1 MISSEKTSGLPEQT
15 PEEYLAQR
23 RELYS
28 NPATMLLL
36 TVCVDCSFSM
46 LQKKRLHQVLEGL
59 ELMRQEISKNKSIA
73 QSVEIC
79 IISYG
84 GDRAVVESDFVS
96 VSRLVIPQLKA
107 SGATPLG
114 QAAMA
119 AQACIQARMNS
130 YSSIGNSCFKPR
142 LIFIG
147 DGDATDEECIPDAAR
162 RLAEMGCS
170 VLCITVGEEDSLE
183 CASLLELSPQKKVY
197 YLQDINFKRFFLE
210 LSNSVVA
217 TSKSTLASEGEYV
230 PTGDVATVLE
240 RNKPH

>member
-1 MISSEKTSGLPEQT
+1 MILSDKPSGLPEQST
-15 PEEYLAQR
+15 EEYLAQK
-23 RELYS
+23 RELFS

-46 LQKKRLHQVLEGL
+46 RQKQRLDRVLEGL
-59 ELMRQEISKNKSIA
+59 EIMRQEIRKNKSVA

-84 GDRAVVESDFVS
+84 GDRAVVETDFVS
-96 VSRLVIPQLKA
+96 VSRLTIPRLKA
-107 SGATPLG
+107 SGSTPLG

-147 DGDATDEECIPDAAR
+147 DGDATDEERIPDAAR
-162 RLAEMGCS
+162 RLGELDCS

-183 CASLLELSPQKKVY
+183 CSSLLELSPQKKVY
-197 YLQDINFKRFFLE
+197 YLQDINFKKFFME
-210 LSNSVVA
+210 LSASVMA
-217 TSKSTLASEGEYV
+217 TSKSTLASEGEYT

-240 RNKPH
+240 RNRPH